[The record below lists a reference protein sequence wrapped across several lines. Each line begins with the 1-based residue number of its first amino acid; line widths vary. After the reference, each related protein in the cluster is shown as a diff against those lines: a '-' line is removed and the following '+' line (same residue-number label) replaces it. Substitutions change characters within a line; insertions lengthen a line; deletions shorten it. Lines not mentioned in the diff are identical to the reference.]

1 MSLFVF
7 FISLQTVAQHVSGNH
22 VPIIRSSRLRDFI
35 ALCWYVPWLHEG
47 GQVRLVGSASM
58 DGFVSQQKVTSS
70 WFFLSTPNYDARSTT
85 HQIYNTEYFEN
96 WKLKNGIFQMISKER
111 QSSPVTGLEWPRVFQ
126 EVKVPRF
133 RDNGTGWW

>member
-1 MSLFVF
+1 M
-7 FISLQTVAQHVSGNH
+7 
-22 VPIIRSSRLRDFI
+22 
-35 ALCWYVPWLHEG
+35 PWLQEG
-47 GQVRLVGSASM
+47 GQVRLVGSASK

-70 WFFLSTPNYDARSTT
+70 WFFLSTPNYDARSTK

-111 QSSPVTGLEWPRVFQ
+111 QSSPVTGLEWPRGFQ